1 MNIDDYRAATN
12 CSLQFPCA
20 TELSLWGK
28 GARGNFS
35 FLADLSHMFH
45 FAALTHFSVQCPDFG
60 LAQLIELLNHLPN
73 LHSLTLYANTSY
85 LSDELF
91 QFDSMENRIVN
102 VTIRG
107 PCTIQQIRL
116 LIRLCPRVKCLEIEV
131 DEEQLE
137 PIVRSLLLEKTM
149 VDRSASLELATVD
162 LSSKPSFFK
171 DWNCWQRAFFS
182 LFTRPT
188 NETLNCSSEN
198 FSVCPV
204 IRPSHHRSLFS
215 LCFFNPKP
223 GMEQKLQRM
232 IHREKLLNDHS
243 IGSVFNYL
251 YLWW

>member
-1 MNIDDYRAATN
+1 
-12 CSLQFPCA
+12 
-20 TELSLWGK
+20 
-28 GARGNFS
+28 
-35 FLADLSHMFH
+35 
-45 FAALTHFSVQCPDFG
+45 
-60 LAQLIELLNHLPN
+60 
-73 LHSLTLYANTSY
+73 
-85 LSDELF
+85 
-91 QFDSMENRIVN
+91 MENSIVN

-116 LIRLCPRVKCLEIEV
+116 LIRLCPRVKSLEIEV

-137 PIVRSLLLEKTM
+137 PVVRFLLLAKTM
-149 VDRSASLELATVD
+149 VDCSASLELITID

-171 DWNCWQRAFFS
+171 DWNCWQRAFF
-182 LFTRPT
+182 
-188 NETLNCSSEN
+188 
-198 FSVCPV
+198 
-204 IRPSHHRSLFS
+204 SLFS